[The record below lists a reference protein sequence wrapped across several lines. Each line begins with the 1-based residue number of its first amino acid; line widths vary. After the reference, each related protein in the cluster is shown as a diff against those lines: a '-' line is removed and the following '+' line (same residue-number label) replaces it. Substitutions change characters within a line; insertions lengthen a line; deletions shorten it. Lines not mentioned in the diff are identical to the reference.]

1 MKTKTFVCESISEAL
16 VKIKRDLGGSAVI
29 LSTREIPGPDGR
41 VLVEVTVAS
50 TLQSQ
55 QTVPQPGP
63 AYQANWRRPA
73 FAQAQQP
80 IQPPTP
86 QPYVA
91 PQVPPPVLRTP
102 KFAHLDSIK
111 PGASMKHSAALGAPQ
126 IAAPIQQFQ
135 SRTRS
140 AYDSIAGLEEPLIK
154 IRELIELPMRYPQMF
169 QRLGIDAPR
178 GILLYGP
185 PGCGKT
191 LIAKAIAAES
201 NAYFQIVNGP
211 ELVGSHHGESEA
223 NLRKIFELATKN
235 TPSIIY
241 FDEIDAIAPNR
252 DESTGSEKRLVTQLL
267 TLMDGIN
274 QRGQVMVIGSTNLPN
289 SIDPALRRPGRFD
302 REIFIPVPDRNGRL
316 EILKVHSRHM
326 ALGDDINLDKVA
338 EITHGFVGADLAS
351 LCQEAG
357 ILAIQ
362 EVMPQVNQRGG
373 MLSTRFLGR
382 LHVRMEHFQKA
393 LKDVR
398 PSTMRSV
405 TVQTPD
411 VKWADVGGLASVKEK
426 LQEAVIWPLKHAA
439 LFKEADVNPPRGI
452 LLTGPPGT
460 GKTLLAKALAN
471 ESNVNFISV
480 KGPSLVSKYVG
491 ESEKAIRNI
500 FAQARQAAPCIIFFD
515 EIDAIAPRRDGN
527 DSNFSDRLVAQLL
540 TEMDGIDELKGV
552 LVLAATNRPEAIDKA
567 LLRSGRFDEIIEI
580 PNPDVDSRL
589 SILKVHTKNKPI
601 DADVD
606 LAKLA
611 ILTEGMS
618 GADLESACRQAAMM
632 AVRRMVG
639 NNESQSNCSVT
650 QRDLMRAINECRTM
664 TGKEPVADSRPKVL
678 VVDDEKD
685 ILSLICKVLTRNGY
699 EGIATDDPQEALEHI
714 RNEYFDVAVLDIHL
728 PGTDGVELLKDIKVL
743 QPHLGVVMVTA
754 DADVQFAV
762 DSLKAGANDYILKP
776 FDLNRLMT
784 SVQDAFKVARK
795 TKAGEEAENA
805 KLAAAK

>member
-16 VKIKRDLGGSAVI
+16 VRIKRDLGGSAVI
-29 LSTREIPGPDGR
+29 LSTREVPGPDGR

-50 TLQSQ
+50 TAQTQ
-55 QTVPQPGP
+55 QALPQRGGGQ

-73 FAQAQQP
+73 FAQSQQP

-86 QPYVA
+86 QPPVA
-91 PQVPPPVLRTP
+91 PPPPPPVLRTP
-102 KFAHLDSIK
+102 KFAHLDSVK
-111 PGASMKHSAALGAPQ
+111 AGASMKHSAALGAPPQ
-126 IAAPIQQFQ
+126 GAPVQQFQ
-135 SRTRS
+135 PRTRS
-140 AYDSIAGLEEPLIK
+140 AYENIAGLEEPLAK

-169 QRLGIDAPR
+169 QRLGIDAPK

-191 LIAKAIAAES
+191 LIAKAIAQES
-201 NAYFQIVNGP
+201 NAHFQIVNGP

-223 NLRKIFELATKN
+223 NLRKVFELATKN
-235 TPSIIY
+235 TPSIVY

-267 TLMDGIN
+267 TLMDGID

-289 SIDPALRRPGRFD
+289 TIDPALRRPGRFD
-302 REIFIPVPDRNGRL
+302 REIFIPVPDQEGRL
-316 EILKVHSRHM
+316 DVLKVHSRHM
-326 ALGDDINLDKVA
+326 ALGDDINLEKVA

-362 EVMPQVNQRGG
+362 EVMPQVDQRGG

-405 TVQTPD
+405 TVQVPD

-471 ESNVNFISV
+471 ESNVNFISI

-500 FAQARQAAPCIIFFD
+500 FTQARQAAPCIIFFD
-515 EIDAIAPRRDGN
+515 EIDAIAPRRDST

-540 TEMDGIDELKGV
+540 TEMDGVDDLKGV
-552 LVLAATNRPEAIDKA
+552 LILAATNRPEAIDKA
-567 LLRSGRFDEIIEI
+567 LLRSGRFDEIIDI

-589 SILKVHTKNKPI
+589 SILKVHR
-601 DADVD
+601 
-606 LAKLA
+606 
-611 ILTEGMS
+611 S
-618 GADLESACRQAAMM
+618 
-632 AVRRMVG
+632 
-639 NNESQSNCSVT
+639 
-650 QRDLMRAINECRTM
+650 
-664 TGKEPVADSRPKVL
+664 PKT
-678 VVDDEKD
+678 
-685 ILSLICKVLTRNGY
+685 STS
-699 EGIATDDPQEALEHI
+699 PSW
-714 RNEYFDVAVLDIHL
+714 
-728 PGTDGVELLKDIKVL
+728 PSS
-743 QPHLGVVMVTA
+743 P
-754 DADVQFAV
+754 
-762 DSLKAGANDYILKP
+762 KA
-776 FDLNRLMT
+776 
-784 SVQDAFKVARK
+784 
-795 TKAGEEAENA
+795 
-805 KLAAAK
+805 